1 MAYLQWTDSFSVKV
15 KEIDDQHKKL
25 VGMINT
31 LHDALISSNGR
42 EAQKEIIYN
51 MVNYTKTHFEAEENY
66 MIKYNYPNFKLHKNE
81 HEKFII
87 KALDLKSRV
96 EAVGFVLTL
105 EILNFLKDWLQ
116 NHILG
121 TDMKYSKLFNDSG
134 LR

>member
-31 LHDALISSNGR
+31 LHDALVSCNGR